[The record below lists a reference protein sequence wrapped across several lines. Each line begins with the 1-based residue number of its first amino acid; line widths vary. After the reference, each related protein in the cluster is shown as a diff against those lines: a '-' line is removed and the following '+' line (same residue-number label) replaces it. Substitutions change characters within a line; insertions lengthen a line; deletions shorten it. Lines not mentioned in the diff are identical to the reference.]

1 MQLAVLLI
9 VLCAVSSVFP
19 AELAGRW
26 EGSIAIPD
34 RALTLVLDVDQMV
47 GKGWVGSVTIPTLDV
62 KGAPLAEL
70 SIKGNA
76 IAGTV
81 KDALASAR
89 VEPAKLEGR
98 LTTGELRGNFL
109 QAGNSAPFVL
119 RRIGPAQV
127 ELPHASTP
135 VGQDL
140 AGGWKGDF
148 ELLGSPRHVT
158 LTLTNHEGAAATAT
172 LVIVGK
178 RTTNAPINFVAD
190 ESGYLTVTSQETGLG
205 YEGRL
210 HAGELRGTFRL
221 GSTEFPLILRRNSQ
235 TP

>member
-1 MQLAVLLI
+1 MRLAVALI
-9 VLCAVSSVFP
+9 VFCVVSSAFP

-26 EGSIAIPD
+26 EGSVAIPD
-34 RALTLVLDVDQMV
+34 RRLTLILDLDQTV
-47 GKGWVGSVTIPTLDV
+47 GSRWVGSVTIPILDV

-70 SIKGNA
+70 SVKGNV

-81 KDALASAR
+81 KDALASAG

-98 LTTGELRGNFL
+98 LMTDELRGDFF

-119 RRIGPAQV
+119 HKIGSAQV
-127 ELPHASTP
+127 ELPRENTP

-140 AGGWKGDF
+140 AGEWKGDF

-158 LTLTNHEGAAATAT
+158 LTLTNHKGAAATAT
-172 LVIVGK
+172 LVVVGK

-190 ESGYLTVTSQETGLG
+190 ESGYLTLTSQEMGLG

-210 HAGELRGTFRL
+210 RAGQLRGTFRL
-221 GSTEFPLILRRNSQ
+221 GATEFPLTLNRNSQ

>member
-1 MQLAVLLI
+1 MRLAVPLI
-9 VLCAVSSVFP
+9 LLCAVSSVFP

-26 EGSIAIPD
+26 EGSIAVPD
-34 RALTLVLDVDQMV
+34 RALTLVVDLEQTV
-47 GKGWVGSVTIPTLDV
+47 GKGWIGSVTIPILDV

-70 SIKGNA
+70 SIKGDA
-76 IAGTV
+76 ITGTI
-81 KDALASAR
+81 KGALASIR
-89 VEPAKLEGR
+89 VEPAKLQGR
-98 LTTGELRGNFL
+98 LTTGELRGNFF

-119 RRIGPAQV
+119 HKIGPAQV
-127 ELPHASTP
+127 ELPRVSTP

-140 AGGWKGDF
+140 VGEWKGDF
-148 ELLGSPRHVT
+148 ELLGYPRHVT
-158 LTLTNHEGAAATAT
+158 LTLANHKDAAATAT

-178 RTTNAPINFVAD
+178 RTTNAPIDFVAD

-210 HAGELRGTFRL
+210 HAGQFRGTFHL
-221 GSTEFPLILRRNSQ
+221 GSTEFPLILRHNSQ